1 MSEAPRPWRRAAAHG
16 ALALLLIRHGRT
28 SFNAQRRF
36 CGGRSDPGLDERG
49 REQVAELGDRLR
61 GEVHR
66 VYSSPQ
72 RRAVETAAALE
83 HEPTILEQLR
93 ELDQGELEGLEIV
106 PSLAAR
112 AEFFQAWRRDPSDL
126 KVPGGESM
134 AELAERVGAGVDRIV
149 DELDAGQVVAV
160 VGHQMAQAAFVCRA
174 LGESLRRWQEF
185 ELGNARANL
194 LLWDGE
200 GWTLAGRNL

>member
-1 MSEAPRPWRRAAAHG
+1 
-16 ALALLLIRHGRT
+16 LLIRHGRT
-28 SFNAQRRF
+28 SFNAERRF

-72 RRAVETAAALE
+72 RRAVETAAALAP
-83 HEPTILEQLR
+83 EPTILEQLR
-93 ELDQGELEGLEIV
+93 ELDQGELEGLEIA
-106 PSLAAR
+106 PSLAER
-112 AEFFQAWRRDPSDL
+112 AEFFSAWRRDPSEL

-134 AELAERVGAGVDRIV
+134 AELAERVGAGMDRIV
-149 DELDAGQVVAV
+149 AELDTGDRSEGGQVVAV

-174 LGESLRRWQEF
+174 LGESLRRWHEF
-185 ELGNARANL
+185 ELRNARANL